1 MEHPGTFRNIPE
13 QPGTS
18 NNYDNYEKKMCT
30 IKFWARSHDRLERSD
45 WSRDMFSFCQPN
57 NFASK

>member
-13 QPGTS
+13 HPGTS
-18 NNYDNYEKKMCT
+18 NNYDNYEKKVCT
-30 IKFWARSHDRLERSD
+30 IKFWARSRDRLQRSD
-45 WSRDMFSFCQPN
+45 WSRGMFSFRQPN